1 MSETPKSQ
9 IPDEVLADLTALCE
23 QAPDGAI
30 VELGVY
36 KGGSAFA
43 LAAVARGRS
52 LHLFDTFEG
61 IPFRGEFDIFDA
73 GTFNDVDEA
82 LIRKALPEAHFHKG
96 VFPQTLPDTL
106 QNIAFVHLDADQE
119 KSTYEGIRK
128 LWPRML
134 LGGILAFDD
143 SGFDSVKKT
152 IADNQDLLPAE
163 GRRTKENILYYV
175 KESL

>member
-1 MSETPKSQ
+1 MSDQPKSQ
-9 IPDEVLADLTALCE
+9 IPDFVLTDLVALCE

-36 KGGSAFA
+36 KGGSAA
-43 LAAVARGRS
+43 QLARVARGRA

-61 IPFRGEFDIFDA
+61 IPFRGELDL
-73 GTFNDVDEA
+73 FNEGAFRDVDEA
-82 LIRKALPEAHFHKG
+82 AIRQALPEAHFHKG
-96 VFPQTLPDTL
+96 VFPATLPDELTG
-106 QNIAFVHLDADQE
+106 IAFVHLDADQYQ
-119 KSTYEGIRK
+119 STYDGIRT

-134 LGGILAFDD
+134 KGAILAFDD
-143 SGFDSVKKT
+143 SGFASVKKA